1 MGDFSQIVA
10 QMEGKALKPD
20 EKKVMSAK
28 TPEEYVDRMIGVDL
42 SQGEKQRL
50 SRLWQKQTGYSAAEI
65 AHARNR
71 HPYWR
76 KRKAEGNLER
86 TKRRLKAYD
95 VQRPYH
101 PFSLAEDDL
110 LNTFLTMNK
119 RGRDGRY
126 QHKDY
131 EIAQKLNI
139 KLTSVQCL
147 RRKYNLITRIV
158 ALKNIKP
165 SAANYRRYMKF
176 GEKRLRDLS
185 RELAQGDRDVVS
197 A

>member
-1 MGDFSQIVA
+1 
-10 QMEGKALKPD
+10 MEGTALKPD
-20 EKKVMSAK
+20 EKKVMAAE
-28 TPEEYVDRMIGVDL
+28 TPEEYVDRMIDVTL

-50 SRLWQKQTGYSAAEI
+50 SRVWQKRTGYSAADI

-101 PFSLAEDDL
+101 PFSLADEDL

-119 RGRDGRY
+119 RSRDGRY
-126 QHKDY
+126 QNKDY
-131 EIAQKLNI
+131 EIARKLNI

-158 ALKNIKP
+158 AMKNIKP

-185 RELAQGDRDVVS
+185 RELAQGGTNVANAS
-197 A
+197 

>member
-1 MGDFSQIVA
+1 M
-10 QMEGKALKPD
+10 KAD
-20 EKKVMSAK
+20 EERILSAR
-28 TPEEYVDRMIGVDL
+28 TPEEYVDRMIGVEL

-50 SRLWQKQTGYSAAEI
+50 SRRWQKQTGYTATDI

-86 TKRRLKAYD
+86 TKRRLRLYD

-101 PFSLAEDDL
+101 PFSLADEDL
-110 LNTFLTMNK
+110 LTTFLAMNK
-119 RGRDGRY
+119 RDREGRY
-126 QHKDY
+126 RHKDF
-131 EIAQKLNI
+131 EIAQTLNI

-158 ALKNIKP
+158 ALKDIKG

-176 GEKRLRDLS
+176 GEKRLRDLT
-185 RELAQGDRDVVS
+185 RELADGSSEGAGSSSKVADAS
-197 A
+197 